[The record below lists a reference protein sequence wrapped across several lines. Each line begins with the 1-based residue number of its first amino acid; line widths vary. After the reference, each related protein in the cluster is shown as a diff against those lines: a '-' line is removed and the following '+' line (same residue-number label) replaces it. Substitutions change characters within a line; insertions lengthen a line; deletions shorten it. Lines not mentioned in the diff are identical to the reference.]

1 MGRTLEEAEA
11 NPVREGLAS
20 GVLEAC
26 HTITIVD
33 DLVDGEG
40 PEQFSLSLVF
50 SLVAT
55 NVDVVSC
62 PANVTILNRR
72 TCTYAHL

>member
-11 NPVREGLAS
+11 NPFQEGLTPTM
-20 GVLEAC
+20 LEAC

-55 NVDVVSC
+55 NVDVVGC

-72 TCTYAHL
+72 TYAHLH